1 MATANWQSDQPTNLN
16 YLSPVNFDL
25 LISKLPNTRYFCTG
39 VNIPSINF
47 SEAIM
52 DTKLAIQ
59 SALPGDKI
67 TFDPLTVKFVVD
79 EDMKNYQEIFD
90 WIMALGPGIDPADFR
105 SLTGQSG
112 TTPGI
117 SLIEK
122 GDNLE
127 MYSDATLM
135 INTSSNNANI
145 EFNFIDCFPTSLG
158 AIDFTS
164 DASDVSYAV
173 CDLTLRYTYYTI
185 KPSS

>member
-1 MATANWQSDQPTNLN
+1 MAQANWQSDQPTNLN

-25 LISKLPNTRYFCTG
+25 LIQKLPKTRYFCTG

-47 SEAIM
+47 SEALM

-90 WIMALGPGIDPADFR
+90 WIMDLGPGIDSADFK
-105 SLTGQSG
+105 SLVGG
-112 TTPGI
+112 TAPR
-117 SLIEK
+117 K
-122 GDNLE
+122 GDDLQ

-145 EFNFIDCFPTSLG
+145 EINFIDCFPTSLG
-158 AIDFTS
+158 AIDFTT
-164 DASDVSYAV
+164 DAEDVAYAS

-185 KPSS
+185 KATT

>member
-25 LISKLPNTRYFCTG
+25 VISKLPKTRYFCTG
-39 VNIPSINF
+39 VNIPSVNF
-47 SEAIM
+47 SEATM

-79 EDMKNYQEIFD
+79 EDMTNYQEIFN
-90 WIMALGPGIDPADFR
+90 WIMRLGPGVDTKDFS
-105 SLTGQSG
+105 SLVGQVKTGTVV
-112 TTPGI
+112 TT
-117 SLIEK
+117 L

-135 INTSSNNANI
+135 INTSSNNANV
-145 EFNFIDCFPTSLG
+145 ELNFIDCFPTSLG
-158 AIDFTS
+158 AIDFTT
-164 DASDVSYAV
+164 DASDVAYAV

-185 KPSS
+185 KASS

>member
-1 MATANWQSDQPTNLN
+1 MATANWQADQPTNLN

-25 LISKLPNTRYFCTG
+25 IISKLPKTRYFCTG

-47 SEAIM
+47 SEATM
-52 DTKLAIQ
+52 ETRLAIQ

-90 WIMALGPGIDPADFR
+90 WIMRLGPGIDPDDFKT
-105 SLTGQSG
+105 LIGQVDTG
-112 TTPGI
+112 TTVTTR
-117 SLIEK
+117 

-135 INTSSNNANI
+135 INTSSNNANV

-158 AIDFTS
+158 AIEFS
-164 DASDVSYAV
+164 ADAQDVAYAQ

-185 KPSS
+185 KTST

>member
-67 TFDPLTVKFVVD
+67 TFDPLSVKFVVD

-158 AIDFTS
+158 AIDFTT

>member
-1 MATANWQSDQPTNLN
+1 MAEANWQSDQPTNLN

-25 LISKLPNTRYFCTG
+25 VISKLPNTRYFCTG
-39 VNIPSINF
+39 VNIPSVNF
-47 SEAIM
+47 SEATM

-79 EDMKNYQEIFD
+79 EDMNNYQEIFN
-90 WIMALGPGIDPADFR
+90 WIMRLGPGIDPADFR
-105 SLTGQSG
+105 TLTGQVG
-112 TTPGI
+112 TGI
-117 SLIEK
+117 TLTEK

-135 INTSSNNANI
+135 INTSSNNSNI
-145 EFNFIDCFPTSLG
+145 EISFVDCFPTSLG
-158 AIDFTS
+158 AIDFTT
-164 DASDVSYAV
+164 DAQDVTYAQ

-185 KPSS
+185 KASS

>member
-1 MATANWQSDQPTNLN
+1 MAQGNWQADQPTNLN

-25 LISKLPNTRYFCTG
+25 LIQKLPKTRYFCTG

-47 SEAIM
+47 SEALM

-79 EDMKNYQEIFD
+79 EDMKNYQEIFN
-90 WIMALGPGIDPADFR
+90 WIMDLGPGIDTADFK
-105 SLTGQSG
+105 SLVGSTA
-112 TTPGI
+112 PR
-117 SLIEK
+117 K
-122 GDNLE
+122 GDDLQ

-145 EFNFIDCFPTSLG
+145 EINFIDCFPTSLG
-158 AIDFTS
+158 AIDFTT
-164 DASDVSYAV
+164 DAEDVAYAS

-185 KPSS
+185 KATT